1 MTATEAAAP
10 GGAMTAGQAVD
21 SADPGEP
28 VSAIDTGSAPAP
40 SLRTSGPHPL
50 HRMVAA
56 APDAGPTSH
65 TLGVLVEN
73 TSGVLARVSS
83 LFSRRGFNITSLT
96 VGETEDP
103 AVSRMTIVVSV
114 EDAPL
119 EQVTKQLHKLVNVLK
134 IVEIDPADSVER
146 GLVLVKISTDA
157 ATRADVQATLAMFR
171 ASVVDVASDTL
182 TVEATG
188 DPAKLSAMLAALRPY
203 GIREL
208 VESGTVA
215 ISRGSR
221 ALTERSARAA
231 S

>member
-1 MTATEAAAP
+1 VTAADSMTANEATSAI
-10 GGAMTAGQAVD
+10 D
-21 SADPGEP
+21 SADLLDP
-28 VSAIDTGSAPAP
+28 VSAIDTGTAPVT
-40 SLRTSGPHPL
+40 SIRTTGPHPL
-50 HRMVAA
+50 HRTVALV
-56 APDAGPTSH
+56 PPSGPKTH

-119 EQVTKQLHKLVNVLK
+119 EQVVKQLHKLINVLK

-146 GLVLVKISTDA
+146 GLLLVKIATDA
-157 ATRADVQATLAMFR
+157 TTRADVQATLAMFR
-171 ASVVDVASDTL
+171 ATVVDVAADTL

-188 DPAKLSAMLAALRPY
+188 DAAKLSAMLSALRPY

-221 ALTERSARAA
+221 SLTERATRAA

>member
-1 MTATEAAAP
+1 VTAADSMTANEATSAI
-10 GGAMTAGQAVD
+10 D
-21 SADPGEP
+21 SADLLDP
-28 VSAIDTGSAPAP
+28 VSAIDTGTAPVT
-40 SLRTSGPHPL
+40 SIRTTGPHPL
-50 HRMVAA
+50 HRTVALV
-56 APDAGPTSH
+56 PPSGPKTH

-119 EQVTKQLHKLVNVLK
+119 EQVVKQLHKLINVLK

-146 GLVLVKISTDA
+146 GLLLVKIATDA
-157 ATRADVQATLAMFR
+157 TTRADVQATLAMFR
-171 ASVVDVASDTL
+171 ATVVDVA
-182 TVEATG
+182 ATG
-188 DPAKLSAMLAALRPY
+188 DAAKLSAMLSALRPY

-221 ALTERSARAA
+221 SLTERATRAA